1 MKARSKVAASELT
14 TKERWRKRG
23 LKVAIGLGGSAV
35 GLATALGID
44 SAVTMALEP
53 DIAPGIARISSQ
65 EMCEKATAV
74 YAVVPGTGLGVAKHT
89 GRLVRETA
97 EHHDACVLAGDYG
110 THYNSNTQSM
120 LTDELRQGIK
130 TITPTGSQPKKV
142 IIHSLSFGIFP
153 ARDIFMS
160 EDFREAE
167 EAGELEMAALIAESA
182 PSGKESVKGFWD
194 K

>member
-1 MKARSKVAASELT
+1 MKARNKESARELT
-14 TKERWRKRG
+14 AKERWQRCGRR
-23 LKVAIGLGGSAV
+23 VAIGMGASAV
-35 GLATALGID
+35 GAVSLLGID
-44 SAVTMALEP
+44 SAVMMALEP
-53 DIAPGIARISSQ
+53 TIAPGITRMSSQ
-65 EMCEKATAV
+65 EMCEQATAV
-74 YAVVPGTGLGVAKHT
+74 YAILPGTGLGVGPYT
-89 GRLVRETA
+89 GRLVRTVA
-97 EHHDACVLAGDYG
+97 EQHDACVLSADYG
-110 THYNSNTQSM
+110 TRFDQQTQSM

-167 EAGELEMAALIAESA
+167 ESGELEMAALIAESA